1 MKWKIV
7 DNEKAKELH
16 LGELSGTLVI
26 NVADI
31 PSGMSIEEYLNFI
44 QENNIVI
51 MGLQFIRLEHL
62 LCKQKVVGS
71 RPAFSTLTFIVFIM
85 LMA

>member
-16 LGELSGTLVI
+16 LEELSGTLVI
-26 NVADI
+26 NLADI

-44 QENNIVI
+44 QEKNIVI
-51 MGLQFIRLEHL
+51 MGNGDVAHQARAYALQ
-62 LCKQKVVGS
+62 
-71 RPAFSTLTFIVFIM
+71 A
-85 LMA
+85 

>member
-1 MKWKIV
+1 MSFDYSYPKSEG
-7 DNEKAKELH
+7 DYEMEDSRYEKAKELH

-44 QENNIVI
+44 QENNVVI
-51 MGLQFIRLEHL
+51 MGL
-62 LCKQKVVGS
+62 
-71 RPAFSTLTFIVFIM
+71 
-85 LMA
+85 

>member
-16 LGELSGTLVI
+16 LGELNGTLVI
-26 NVADI
+26 NVAGI

-44 QENNIVI
+44 QENNVVI
-51 MGLQFIRLEHL
+51 MEL
-62 LCKQKVVGS
+62 
-71 RPAFSTLTFIVFIM
+71 
-85 LMA
+85 